1 MKYINVGSGSKGNST
16 IIYNKDTTILI
27 DVGVTRKRVTD
38 CLNSIGRSL
47 DSIDAIFITHRH
59 SDHCAHL
66 SKYAQFESV
75 TYSGDEGVIEDAYKK
90 TNTMAP
96 FEEIR
101 IKDMVIR
108 ALPTS
113 HDAPD
118 SMGYVIHDEETNED
132 MLYMTDTGFIPE
144 KDLSYM
150 KNCDFYLIES
160 NHDPR
165 MLMTSERSNFLK
177 MRILGDKGHMSND
190 QCSYYLSLVIGNK
203 TREIGFAHMS
213 EECNTKE
220 LILETFKKKMRIQTG
235 LVPDI
240 IIKIFDQREPTSG
253 GDTSL

>member
-16 IIYNKDTTILI
+16 IIYNKNTTILI

-59 SDHCAHL
+59 SDHCAHM
-66 SKYAQFESV
+66 SKYEQLYSV
-75 TYSGDEGVIEDAYKK
+75 VYSGDEGVIDEPYKK
-90 TNTMAP
+90 SNTLAP
-96 FEEIR
+96 FQEIR

-118 SMGYVIHDEETNED
+118 SMGYVIHEDETGEN

-150 KNCDFYLIES
+150 TNCDFYLIES

-165 MLMTSERSNFLK
+165 MLMTSDRTNYLK
-177 MRILGDKGHMSND
+177 MRILGDKGHISNE
-190 QCSYYLSLVIGNK
+190 QCSHYLSLVIGNK

-213 EECNTKE
+213 EECNTQK
-220 LILETFKKKMRIQTG
+220 LIIDTFQSMMRIQTG
-235 LVPDI
+235 SIPNI
-240 IIKIFDQREPTSG
+240 ILKIFSQKEPTSG